1 MYSNKLTVAL
11 KHNGKILRERSG
23 YVFLPFGC
31 EYSLLVKNLN
41 TRKVSVNISIDG
53 EDVLNNKSLL
63 VYPDRETELKG
74 FMDGMTARNKF
85 KFIQKTKEISD
96 YRGDRID
103 DGLIRVE
110 FAFEKEKPEIVHHHH
125 RHHHDDDDWYWPW
138 RPWNPHRYGENTWT
152 SNIKCGVLKG
162 SFNSSNNIIG
172 CCSSNTLY
180 SNNSFNDDGITV
192 KGSEINQDFNYG
204 SIDELE
210 QSHVMII
217 KLRGEKNNGTV
228 IKEPIMVRTKLVCPT
243 CGKKSRSDL
252 KYCSTCGT
260 FLN

>member
-23 YVFLPFGC
+23 YVSLSFGC

-41 TRKVSVNISIDG
+41 VRKVSVKISIDG

-63 VYPDRETELKG
+63 IYPNSEAELKG
-74 FMDGMTARNKF
+74 FMDGMTARNRF

-96 YRGDRID
+96 YRGNKID
-103 DGLIRVE
+103 DGLIRIE
-110 FAFEKEKPEIVHHHH
+110 FAFEKEKPEIIHHHH
-125 RHHHDDDDWYWPW
+125 RHHHEDDDWYWPW
-138 RPWNPHRYGENTWT
+138 KPHRYGGGTW
-152 SNIKCGVLKG
+152 SNCIKKG
-162 SFNSSNNIIG
+162 GIKRGGFSPSNNIIG

-180 SNNSFNDDGITV
+180 SSNSFNDDGITV

-204 SIDELE
+204 NIDELG
-210 QSHVMII
+210 QNHVMII

-228 IKEPIMVRTKLVCPT
+228 IRKPITVNTKLVCPT

>member
-23 YVFLPFGC
+23 YVSLPFGS

-41 TRKVSVNISIDG
+41 TRKVSINISIDS

-63 VYPDRETELKG
+63 VYPNSETELKG

-103 DGLIRVE
+103 DGLIRIE
-110 FAFEKEKPEIVHHHH
+110 FAFEKEKPEIIHHHH
-125 RHHHDDDDWYWPW
+125 KHHHVNDDWYWPY
-138 RPWNPHRYGENTWT
+138 RPYRYRGVTWSNSVDCSFT
-152 SNIKCGVLKG
+152 SDSDVTGAME
-162 SFNSSNNIIG
+162 SS
-172 CCSSNTLY
+172 TLY
-180 SNNSFNDDGITV
+180 GSNSFNDDGITV

-204 SIDELE
+204 SIDELG
-210 QSHVMII
+210 QSHVIII

-228 IKEPIMVRTKLVCPT
+228 IRKPITVKTKLVCPT
-243 CGKKSRSDL
+243 CGKRSRSDL

-260 FLN
+260 FLK

>member
-1 MYSNKLTVAL
+1 MYLNKLTVAL

-23 YVFLPFGC
+23 YISLPFGS
-31 EYSLLVKNLN
+31 EYSLLIKNLN
-41 TRKVSVNISIDG
+41 TRKASVKISIDG
-53 EDVLNNKSLL
+53 EDILNNKSLL
-63 VYPDRETELKG
+63 VYPNSYPNTEIELKG
-74 FMDGMTARNKF
+74 FMDGMTARNRF

-103 DGLIRVE
+103 DGLIRIE

-125 RHHHDDDDWYWPW
+125 RHHHDDDWYWPR
-138 RPWNPHRYGENTWT
+138 RPWSPCRYRGGMW
-152 SNIKCGVLKG
+152 SSSVKC
-162 SFNSSNNIIG
+162 SFNSSNDTTDVME
-172 CCSSNTLY
+172 SSTLY
-180 SNNSFNDDGITV
+180 SNDSFNDDGITV

-210 QSHVMII
+210 RSHVMII
-217 KLRGEKNNGTV
+217 KLRGEKNNGT
-228 IKEPIMVRTKLVCPT
+228 IIRKPITVKTRLVCPT